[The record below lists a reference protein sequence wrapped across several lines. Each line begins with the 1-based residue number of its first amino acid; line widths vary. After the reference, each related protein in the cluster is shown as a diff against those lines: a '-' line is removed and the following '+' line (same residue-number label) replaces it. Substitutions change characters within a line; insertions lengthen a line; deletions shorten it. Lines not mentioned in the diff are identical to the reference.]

1 MNALGE
7 WLLSACER
15 GDLLEARGLIEE
27 GAPLDATNR
36 VRARPA
42 HRGPHAPL

>member
-7 WLLSACER
+7 RLLSACER
-15 GDLLEARGLIEE
+15 GNLLDVRDLIEK
-27 GAPLDATNR
+27 GAPLDITNR

-42 HRGPHAPL
+42 HRGPHAPI